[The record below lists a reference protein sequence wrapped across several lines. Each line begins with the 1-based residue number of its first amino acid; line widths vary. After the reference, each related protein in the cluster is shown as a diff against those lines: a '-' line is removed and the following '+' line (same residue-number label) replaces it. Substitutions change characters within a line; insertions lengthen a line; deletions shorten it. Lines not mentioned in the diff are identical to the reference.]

1 MQTETYTIGLAGNP
15 NCGKTT
21 MFNAITGAHQH
32 VGNWP
37 GVTVEKKS
45 GKVHVGDV
53 VLDMVDLPGTYSLTS
68 YSDDERAARNFLTDD
83 HPHAVITVLNADVL
97 ERNLYLAVQIM
108 ELGVPV
114 VLALNMMDEVRK
126 SGKEIDVA
134 LLTRLMGCPAV
145 ETVARAGIGKRELID
160 EALRAARNVS
170 GRAEPLR
177 ITYGPDLDPVLA
189 EMEQVIA
196 SAGLLTKKGPARWV
210 GIKYLEADA
219 SVIRHGREENATVSR
234 QLEGMV
240 DKVAQH
246 LKLTLGA
253 TPDAIIADYRYG
265 YLAGIAKQVVR
276 YPGSDFQRIHLS
288 DRLDKVLTHQFL
300 GPIVMAGII
309 YLLYTI
315 TFALGEYPMGWLEA
329 GFGWLGDT
337 VKATMD
343 DGLLRSLIV
352 DGAIAGVGGVM
363 GFVPLIMIMFFLLSA
378 LEDTGYVARMAYM
391 LDRVF
396 RIFGLHGVSVLP
408 FIISGGIAGGCAV
421 PGVMA
426 TRTLRSPKEKLAT
439 LLVAPFMTC
448 GAKVPVFLML
458 AAAFFQGAEANVMT
472 MVTLAAWAA
481 AMLVARLLRST
492 VVKGESTPFVMELPP
507 YRLPTLRGLC
517 IHTWERSWQYI
528 RKAGTVILG
537 ISILLWAAMTF
548 PALTDDQAK
557 PFDEKIAALQAQ
569 VDAEKAAPPAAVAA
583 PAEDKAVEEKGAK
596 PQAEAD
602 EAAKAEEEPKSPAEQ
617 ALADAQ
623 AEKSEAELL
632 NSYAGR
638 AGVAMESVTAPAG
651 FNWRVNI
658 SLLGGFAA
666 KEVIV
671 STLGTAYALGKVEAE
686 ESAPLSEKI
695 SQDQTF
701 SKAAAVALI
710 AFVILYA
717 PCFVT
722 IVAMARE
729 VGWKW
734 AGFAMG
740 FNTILAYAVAVAIY
754 QAARLVA

>member
-1 MQTETYTIGLAGNP
+1 MAQTTLTIGLAGNP

-21 MFNAITGAHQH
+21 MFNALTGAHQH

-45 GKVHVGDV
+45 GKIIQGDLI
-53 VLDMVDLPGTYSLTS
+53 LDVVDLPGTYSLTA
-68 YSDDERAARNFLTDD
+68 YSEEEKAARNFLTDD
-83 HPHAVITVLNADVL
+83 NPHVVINVLNADCL
-97 ERNLYLAVQIM
+97 ERNLYLAIQIM
-108 ELGVPV
+108 ELGVPI

-126 SGKEIDVA
+126 AGKDIDVP

-145 ETVARAGIGKRELID
+145 ETVARQGKGKRELLD
-160 EALRAARNVS
+160 EAIRVATTRNGSV
-170 GRAEPLR
+170 EPLR
-177 ITYGPDLDPVLA
+177 ISYGPDLDPVLA
-189 EMEQVIA
+189 EMEGIITEA
-196 SAGLLTKKGPARWV
+196 KLLAEKGPARWV
-210 GIKYLEADA
+210 GIKYLEGDP
-219 SVIRHGREENATVSR
+219 SVIRHGKEQNETVSNR
-234 QLEGMV
+234 LETMV
-240 DKVAQH
+240 AKVAQH
-246 LKLTLGA
+246 LKATLSA
-253 TPDAIIADYRYG
+253 APESIIADYRYG

-276 YPGSDFQRIHLS
+276 YPSINAERIRLS
-288 DRLDKVLTHQFL
+288 DRIDRVLTHQFA
-300 GPIVMAGII
+300 GPIVMGLII

-315 TFALGEYPMGWLEA
+315 TFALGKFPMDGMEA
-329 GFGWLGDT
+329 VFSWLGDT
-337 VKATMD
+337 VKAGMD

-378 LEDTGYVARMAYM
+378 LEDSGYVARMAYM

-396 RIFGLHGVSVLP
+396 RIFGLHGTSVLP

-458 AAAFFQGAEANVMT
+458 AAAFFPGAEARVMT
-472 MVTLAAWAA
+472 AVTLAAWAA
-481 AMLVARLLRST
+481 AMLVAKLLRST

-507 YRLPTLRGLC
+507 YRMPTLRGLC
-517 IHTWERSWQYI
+517 IHTWERSWQYM

-548 PALTDDQAK
+548 PSLPADQAK
-557 PFDEKIAALQAQ
+557 PFEDRIAAIQAQ
-569 VDAEKAAPPAAVAA
+569 TPAKADEGAAPAKAQAANK
-583 PAEDKAVEEKGAK
+583 AEDKAEAPES
-596 PQAEAD
+596 PQ
-602 EAAKAEEEPKSPAEQ
+602 EQ
-617 ALADAQ
+617 AVKAIE
-623 AEKSEAELL
+623 AEKAEAELL

-638 AGVAMESVTAPAG
+638 AGVAMQSVMAPAG

-671 STLGTAYALGKVEAE
+671 STLGTAYSLGKIEAE

-695 SQDQTF
+695 ANDDSF
-701 SKAAAVALI
+701 SMAAAIALI

-722 IVAMARE
+722 IVAMSRE

-734 AGFAMG
+734 AAFAMG
-740 FNTILAYAVAVAIY
+740 FNTALAYVVAVVIF
-754 QAARLVA
+754 QVSRLLI